1 MWVVRN
7 DHLHLSKLIIMNL
20 SLKDVNDLYYVVGR
34 MMNVDKKDRVFIS
47 DEELE
52 VLSEKLVELIEVKRS
67 EIIVYIHVT

>member
-34 MMNVDKKDRVFIS
+34 MMNVDKKDRMFIS

-52 VLSEKLVELIEVKRS
+52 ALGDKLRELIEVKY
-67 EIIVYIHVT
+67 EEENY

>member
-34 MMNVDKKDRVFIS
+34 MMEMDKEDRVFIS
-47 DEELE
+47 YEELE
-52 VLSEKLVELIEVKRS
+52 VLSDKLRELIEVKY
-67 EIIVYIHVT
+67 EEENY

>member
-34 MMNVDKKDRVFIS
+34 MMNVDKKDRMFIS

-52 VLSEKLVELIEVKRS
+52 VLSEKLVELIEVKY
-67 EIIVYIHVT
+67 EEENY